1 MTDKYNDEIIEEEN
15 QDTDDQTDDYEP
27 EKFCTLCHRSERQ
40 AGKMI
45 DLPNNIHICPDC
57 MQRSF
62 DSMNTQMQSGNFNYG
77 DLFNMPNISM
87 IDLNSLQNQ
96 IPNSQKIKKRSKKK
110 EPKKVA
116 YKDSG
121 TWATTRYFP
130 GSLIFTIH
138 SAYSSPIPAFLQ

>member
-62 DSMNTQMQSGNFNYG
+62 EQHEHTDAEWQF
-77 DLFNMPNISM
+77 
-87 IDLNSLQNQ
+87 
-96 IPNSQKIKKRSKKK
+96 
-110 EPKKVA
+110 
-116 YKDSG
+116 
-121 TWATTRYFP
+121 
-130 GSLIFTIH
+130 
-138 SAYSSPIPAFLQ
+138 